1 MQRRKNEDNAQYFQ
15 RVDHKVRRESLATFN
30 VRTKEVEDVFEKELA
45 LMFARAAQDENE
57 EKMAM
62 FQDAIGHNKSNRFKS
77 TRGSSKTFG

>member
-1 MQRRKNEDNAQYFQ
+1 
-15 RVDHKVRRESLATFN
+15 
-30 VRTKEVEDVFEKELA
+30 
-45 LMFARAAQDENE
+45 MFARAAQDENE